1 MALPKL
7 YYSQKLAPVSILDNS
22 KEPLGINTLINA

>member
-1 MALPKL
+1 LPKL
-7 YYSQKLAPVSILDNS
+7 CYSQKLAPVTILVNC